1 MLLLSR
7 KADQR
12 IIIGGSIR
20 ITVLEARG
28 PVVRLGIEAPD
39 GIPIRCGDDPLTAP
53 TGRSAGSAETREPAA
68 PCR

>member
-39 GIPIRCGDDPLTAP
+39 GIPIRCEDDPP
-53 TGRSAGSAETREPAA
+53 DRPDRPQGGIDGNS
-68 PCR
+68 

>member
-12 IIIGGSIR
+12 IVIGGSIR

-39 GIPIRCGDDPLTAP
+39 GIPIDCEDDPPAP
-53 TGRSAGSAETREPAA
+53 PDRPQDGIGGDS
-68 PCR
+68 